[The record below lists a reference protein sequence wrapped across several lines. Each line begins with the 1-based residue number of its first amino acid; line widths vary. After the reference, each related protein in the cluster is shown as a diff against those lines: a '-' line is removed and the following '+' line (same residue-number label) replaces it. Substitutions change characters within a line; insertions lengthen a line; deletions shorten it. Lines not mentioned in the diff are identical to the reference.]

1 MLDVAHE
8 VVIAN
13 LKSCEPHSC
22 TCAHLDNI
30 SPCANPCCSK
40 EKLLINKERNK
51 KAKQLRRRR
60 IAQPPQDIHGRVVK
74 KLETGET
81 AASVKPHKKDVP
93 KAINEEINMNKEKG
107 KNSISHVVC
116 TDHLSM
122 LSKSKKRRGKRR
134 CFKCNELGHLIAFYP
149 YNDKDEGMRRCF
161 GCNGKDHMITSCPL
175 MKNETRALS
184 KMALTKK
191 EDKQQ
196 ASCQVKRRFGYMCG
210 EHGHLPKVCKK
221 GKVPKQANLSQ
232 FYSLRRPE
240 SYTCARSAMRSPRT
254 STTAMWVPKELLDG
268 RYGPISRWVPNC
280 AN

>member
-1 MLDVAHE
+1 
-8 VVIAN
+8 
-13 LKSCEPHSC
+13 
-22 TCAHLDNI
+22 
-30 SPCANPCCSK
+30 
-40 EKLLINKERNK
+40 
-51 KAKQLRRRR
+51 
-60 IAQPPQDIHGRVVK
+60 VVK

-81 AASVKPHKKDVP
+81 AASVKLRKKDVP